1 MNQAVSIQQQVQAL
15 VERTKTDDLTALM
28 TAIEGLEQLDGFG
41 TKIRVVLLR
50 NYTAETI
57 EPFLKFHLYASGM
70 RPEISFGGYDTMH
83 QDLIAPDSA
92 VHISPS
98 EIVVLSLILDQLA
111 PQCHHPDW
119 QVEQTMEELGALLQQ
134 ALQSTHALLV
144 LNTFLPPFYPHN
156 SITVTAE
163 PTDYGEQVEELNR
176 FLRQFVREHN
186 GRCCLIDWGRLL
198 RLLGEQ
204 QSMDYRYWYMAKAPF
219 KKAFLDLYAQQIA
232 VVARALKGK
241 AKKCIVL
248 DCDNTLWGGIIGED
262 GRHGIQLNRH
272 DYPGK
277 AFYDFQLNLLQ
288 LKQRGVLLALCSKNN
303 EQEVWDVLEQ
313 HPNCPLKRSDLVA
326 WRINWQD
333 KVSNLLG
340 LAEELNLG
348 LDSFVMVDDSDFECD
363 HIRQGLPEVK
373 VLQVPARLYDYPV
386 LLLRDSLFDTLSLS
400 SEDQQR
406 TAMYQAEGQRRTL
419 QRHYED
425 MDQYLASL
433 KIIARIHQAHPEELA
448 RVAQLTQKT
457 NQFNLTTRRYSEAD
471 IERLAR
477 DEDSAIYSLSVQDRF
492 GDLGLVGVL
501 IACYEP
507 AQRIAEIDSLLL
519 SCRALGRGLESVFAN
534 RAMDALEQ
542 RWDIGQWQAAYRPTR
557 KNGQVAEF
565 WPGLGFEPG
574 QAFEDEDR
582 YTIATEQRQAVIK
595 PYITLESD

>member
-1 MNQAVSIQQQVQAL
+1 MNQAVSVQQQVQAL
-15 VERTKTDDLTALM
+15 VEDTKTDDLTALM
-28 TAIEGLEQLDGFG
+28 SAIEGLEQLDGFE

-57 EPFLKFHLYASGM
+57 EPYLKFHLYASGM
-70 RPEISFGGYDTMH
+70 QPEISFGGYDTVH
-83 QDLIAPDSA
+83 QDLIASDSP
-92 VHISPS
+92 VHSAPG
-98 EIVVLSLILDQLA
+98 EIVVLSLMLDQLA
-111 PQCHHPDW
+111 PQCHQPGW
-119 QVEQTMEELGALLQQ
+119 QAEQTLEELGALLQQ
-134 ALQSTHALLV
+134 ALQSTQSLLV

-156 SITVTAE
+156 SISVIGE
-163 PTDYGEQVEELNR
+163 STDFGEQVEKLNH

-204 QSMDYRYWYMAKAPF
+204 QAMDYRYWYLAKAPF

-232 VVARALKGK
+232 IAVRALKGK

-262 GRHGIQLNRH
+262 GLHGIQLDKH

-313 HPNCPLKRSDLVA
+313 HPSCPLKRSDLAA

-333 KVSNLLG
+333 KVSNLLA

-363 HIRQGLPEVK
+363 HIRQALPEVK

-386 LLLRDSLFDTLSLS
+386 LLLRDGLFDTLSLS
-400 SEDQQR
+400 NEDQQR
-406 TAMYQAEGQRRTL
+406 TAMYQAEGQRRSL
-419 QRHYED
+419 QRQYED
-425 MDQYLASL
+425 MEKYLASL
-433 KIIARIHQAHPEELA
+433 QIIARIHQARPEGLA

-471 IERLAR
+471 IHRLAQ
-477 DEDSAIYSLSVQDRF
+477 DENSAIYSLSVQDRF
-492 GDLGLVGVL
+492 GDLGLVGVF
-501 IACYEP
+501 IANYKP
-507 AQRIAEIDSLLL
+507 TQRAAIIDSFLL
-519 SCRALGRGLESVFAN
+519 SCRALGRGLEDVFAS
-534 RAMDALEQ
+534 RAMDELEQ
-542 RWDIGQWQAAYRPTR
+542 RWEIEKWQAAYRPTR
-557 KNGQVAEF
+557 KNAQVAEF
-565 WPGLGFEPG
+565 WPGLGFETD
-574 QAFEDEDR
+574 QVLENEYR
-582 YTIATEQRQAVIK
+582 YEIGTEKRQAVVK
-595 PYITLESD
+595 PYIILGE